1 MKPIKIYKQYDEM
14 DCGPACLKM
23 IAHFYGKNYT
33 MEHLRSIAMT
43 NRGGTNMFNLLKAA
57 EQLGFAVQGLK
68 IDVENLSTAIQLPCI
83 AFWEKKHFVVIEKIT
98 ATHVY
103 IADPAMGK
111 HKCTLDELKNKWY
124 NDDFGIVLELI
135 PNNMFEQ
142 MAAPKNKKID
152 IGFLKRHLALHVK
165 KIGYIII
172 CLLFISTFQI
182 IIPLLT
188 QQVVDRGITFK
199 DMHFIYLI
207 MFAQFAML
215 LGRIFFEVVR
225 NIVLLKLSNTL
236 NINLLTDFFTKLLKL
251 PLGFFDNKK
260 LGDILQRINDHRR
273 IESFLTQNALGS
285 LFSILSI
292 IVLSMLLAWYN
303 ITLFLIFLAGSI
315 MYVVWITSF
324 MKKRALLDTQLF
336 SQQAEA
342 HEKNYELILGMQE
355 IKLQNAQQYKQLEWR
370 SIQEKLYTL
379 SLQGLVIRQWQ
390 VNGATIINELK
401 NIIITLLVAQ
411 LVIKGQLSFGIM
423 LSITYIL
430 GQLNTPINQLIE
442 LIQGLQDANLSLNRI
457 DEIHKLENEAEATF
471 NYISN
476 NPSIELRNVSFAYDN
491 TAAGTTVLN
500 NLNCVIPANKVTAI
514 VGSSGSG
521 KTTLLKLLLKFYEP
535 TNGSI
540 VTNNINFTQIKN
552 NYWRSICGVVMQDGF
567 IFNDS
572 IENNIAIGVA
582 SIDKQKLIEAARM
595 ANIEDFILGL
605 PLTYKTKIGNT
616 GMGLSAGQKQRILI
630 ARAIYK
636 NPKILLFDEATSAL
650 DAKNERE
657 ITNNLNA
664 FFKNKTVVIIAHRLS
679 TVRNADNIIVLE
691 QGKVLEQGTHTQLI
705 EKRGAYYNLVSNQL
719 EIAGG

>member
-1 MKPIKIYKQYDEM
+1 MKRIKIYKQYDEM

-23 IAHFYGKNYT
+23 AAHFYGKNYS
-33 MEHLRSIAMT
+33 MAYLRNLAMT
-43 NRGGTNMFNLLKAA
+43 NRGGTNMFNLSKAA
-57 EQLGFAVQGLK
+57 TQIGFATQGLK
-68 IDVENLSTAIQLPCI
+68 IDIESLATDIQLPCI
-83 AFWEKKHFVVIEKIT
+83 AFWEKKHFVIIEKIT
-98 ATHVY
+98 STHIF

-111 HKCTLDELKNKWY
+111 VKLTINEFTNKWY
-124 NDDFGIVLELI
+124 NDDFGIILTLI
-135 PNNMFEQ
+135 PSNTFEQ
-142 MAAPKNKKID
+142 NLVPKKTKID
-152 IGFLKRHLALHVK
+152 IDFFKKHLTHHAK

-172 CLLFISTFQI
+172 CLLCISVFQI
-182 IIPLLT
+182 MIPLLT
-188 QQVVDRGITFK
+188 QQVVDKGIRFK
-199 DMHFIYLI
+199 DMSFIHLI

-215 LGRIFFEVVR
+215 LGRIFFEVIR

-260 LGDILQRINDHRR
+260 LGDILQRINNHRR

-285 LFSILSI
+285 IFSIVSI
-292 IVLSMLLAWYN
+292 IVLSILLAWYN
-303 ITLFLIFLAGSI
+303 IMLFIIFLVGSI
-315 MYVVWITSF
+315 LYVVWITSF

-355 IKLQNAQQYKQLEWR
+355 IKLQNAQVYKQNDWR
-370 SIQEKLYTL
+370 SIQEKLYAL
-379 SLQGLVIRQWQ
+379 SLKGLVIRQWQ

-401 NIIITLLVAQ
+401 NIIITLIVAKLVSN
-411 LVIKGQLSFGIM
+411 GQLSFGIM

-442 LIQGLQDANLSLNRI
+442 LIQGLQDANLSMSRI
-457 DEIHKLENEAEATF
+457 DEIHKLENEAEAPNNF
-471 NYISN
+471 LDN
-476 NPSIELRNVSFAYDN
+476 NPNIELKNISFSYDN
-491 TAAGTTVLN
+491 TEAGTTVLY
-500 NLNCVIPANKVTAI
+500 NLNCIIPANKVTAI

-535 TNGSI
+535 TKGSI
-540 VTNNINFTQIKN
+540 LVNGTHFAQIKN
-552 NYWRSICGVVMQDGF
+552 SYWRNICGVVMQDGY

-572 IENNIAIGVA
+572 IENNIAIGVNN
-582 SIDKQKLIEAARM
+582 IDEEKLKEAAKM
-595 ANIEDFILGL
+595 ANIKAFINGL
-605 PLTYKTKIGNT
+605 PLTYKTKIGST

-636 NPKILLFDEATSAL
+636 NPMILLFDEATSAL

-657 ITNNLNA
+657 ITNNLGA
-664 FFKNKTVVIIAHRLS
+664 FFKNRTVVIIAHRLS

-691 QGKVLEQGTHTQLI
+691 QGSVKEQGTHTELI
-705 EKRGAYYNLVSNQL
+705 ERRGDYYNLVSNQL
-719 EIAGG
+719 EMVDR